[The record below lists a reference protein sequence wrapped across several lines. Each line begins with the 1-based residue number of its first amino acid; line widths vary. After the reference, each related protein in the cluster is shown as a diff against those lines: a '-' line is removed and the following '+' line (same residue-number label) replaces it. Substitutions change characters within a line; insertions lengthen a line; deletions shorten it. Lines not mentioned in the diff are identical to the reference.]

1 MPLLKAKDFRDMSN
15 AERKAKLRE
24 LQNELFIERG
34 KVGSMGGGKSAGR
47 VRSLKT
53 EVARMKTV
61 MHEMNEA

>member
-1 MPLLKAKDFRDMSN
+1 MPLLKAKDFRDMSK
-15 AERKAKLRE
+15 AERVAKLRE

-61 MHEMNEA
+61 MHEVNEA